1 MYLFVN
7 YSFTVYTDKIAP
19 TSHVNNKRR
28 KKKRKKGMIMCNCFL
43 AFYVLIKIG
52 TLFKIQTIKSIT
64 KNTSVSY
71 DFNFIVHS

>member
-1 MYLFVN
+1 
-7 YSFTVYTDKIAP
+7 
-19 TSHVNNKRR
+19 
-28 KKKRKKGMIMCNCFL
+28 MIMCNCFL

>member
-1 MYLFVN
+1 MLII
-7 YSFTVYTDKIAP
+7 KEE
-19 TSHVNNKRR
+19 
-28 KKKRKKGMIMCNCFL
+28 KKRKKGMIMCNCFL